1 MGEDTGVLKE
11 RTRGQAIFERFVHNT
26 QERALAANDGKT
38 TKAEAKN
45 ATVSSTELLEFM
57 RNEMAS
63 DAANMQVRKARCRA
77 DIVA

>member
-1 MGEDTGVLKE
+1 M
-11 RTRGQAIFERFVHNT
+11 HNT

-45 ATVSSTELLEFM
+45 ATVSARELLEFM

-63 DAANMQVRKARCRA
+63 DAANMRLRQAQYERILSHESIPVH
-77 DIVA
+77 VLE